1 MTLIFKRSER
11 MGDEFFWETTAHHNG
26 GGEVGLT
33 QIWYDGDKLVSR
45 HSVVLMAEELKEIL
59 TQVENFDRMK

>member
-1 MTLIFKRSER
+1 
-11 MGDEFFWETTAHHNG
+11 MGDEFFWETTAHHNR